1 MKPSVVLRGLVA
13 VCAVGILIAVVDVGH
28 VAHTVLAADGTW
40 LLVAAGA
47 LAVST
52 LAKGVTWHG
61 CLTALPGSGA
71 AVPRGEVLGAFLVGA
86 LLNACLP
93 ARAGDAARVT
103 MARRVIRRG
112 GGTAGLAEVAGSVVA
127 EHLVSTAV
135 WGLLVAGVA
144 PFLPL
149 PLAAR
154 VAALA
159 IGLGAVAAI
168 VLAAFI
174 SPAPGPGGNRGGR
187 ARAVLADTA
196 RSVRHTAGR
205 MRGPRPLT
213 ELTGSAALHWAGQW
227 GAVWTVLIACGL
239 GALGPLGAAA
249 VVVSLALAQA
259 IPVAPGGI
267 GTAQAGVAIPLVA
280 AGVGLPEALAA
291 GVVLQGVETGITA
304 VLCAVWLPLRRRPH
318 PGTASPVPAPAA
330 AAWPPWRPARGRGER

>member
-1 MKPSVVLRGLVA
+1 VTPGVVLRGLVA
-13 VCAVGILIAVVDVGH
+13 VCAVGILIAVVDLGH
-28 VAHTVLAADGTW
+28 VAQTVLAADGTW

-61 CLTALPGSGA
+61 CLAALPGSGT

-103 MARRVIRRG
+103 IVAPG
-112 GGTAGLAEVAGSVVA
+112 GRPAWPRWRDRSSPST
-127 EHLVSTAV
+127 LVSTAV

-149 PLAAR
+149 PVAAR
-154 VAALA
+154 AAALA

-168 VLAAFI
+168 VLAARM
-174 SPAPGPGGNRGGR
+174 SPAPGVDGRRGGR
-187 ARAVLADTA
+187 ARAALADTA

-205 MRGPRPLT
+205 MRRPRPLT

-239 GALGPLGAAA
+239 GGLGPLGAAA

-259 IPVAPGGI
+259 IPVAPGGV

-304 VLCAVWLPLRRRPH
+304 VLWAVWLPLRRRPD
-318 PGTASPVPAPAA
+318 PGTASPVPAAAA
-330 AAWPPWRPARGRGER
+330 AAWPPWRPARGRGGR